1 MNDQEVMTLVKRLH
15 DYSCYNSILTVLLI
29 LFLIITICS
38 AFLLEFLQY
47 EESSEED
54 TKVDRIIAFISML
67 SVMFFAFGLLAQK
80 HLKKTIHYQQMVLAK
95 KVITNKSETWMD
107 WKQDEKG
114 NYHFDNSGH
123 NIPTANKDIV
133 VKSKNVKKYDLSP
146 TAGSVPIAEV
156 TTRTIKPDFKRMQKE
171 QIRKALPEHSLDS
184 SAEVDE

>member
-1 MNDQEVMTLVKRLH
+1 MSVQEVMTLVKRLH

-38 AFLLEFLQY
+38 AFLLAFLQY

-54 TKVDRIIAFISML
+54 TKADRIIAFISML
-67 SVMFFAFGLLAQK
+67 SIMFFAFGLLAQK

-114 NYHFDNSGH
+114 NYHFDNSDH

-133 VKSKNVKKYDLSP
+133 VKSRNVKKYELSP

-156 TTRTIKPDFKRMQKE
+156 TTKSISNRFNKDQKE
-171 QIRKALPEHSLDS
+171 KIKKILPEHSLDS